1 MINSSNFFRDAENN
15 LKKIPKEN
23 EQKTF
28 SFNIIGSKSE
38 PKGISIDAF
47 AFGKEVYHKYINQSN
62 SYVNNAMFVISFSFY
77 VNNEKSLNIIEKF
90 FNEIKPMIDDISF
103 FKNSNSSCNLSFLG
117 NKIFIDIV
125 INDEQFLKPFLD
137 LNIDFVDFHT
147 FKASYKTEFV
157 PRDFFVLTFDELTEK
172 IITISFHS
180 YSKTIKGKYNIL
192 SLLKALRN
200 VNKKKTIDQII
211 SYLYLFIGFIKQK
224 FNFEYSSKEFYQCYL
239 KNKIKRF
246 LNVENLD

>member
-1 MINSSNFFRDAENN
+1 
-15 LKKIPKEN
+15 
-23 EQKTF
+23 
-28 SFNIIGSKSE
+28 
-38 PKGISIDAF
+38 
-47 AFGKEVYHKYINQSN
+47 
-62 SYVNNAMFVISFSFY
+62 MFVITLSFY
-77 VNNEKSLNIIEKF
+77 VKNENSLNIIEKF
-90 FNEIKPMIDDISF
+90 FNEIKPMIDEISF
-103 FKNSNSSCNLSFLG
+103 FKNSNNSYNLSFLG

-137 LNIDFVDFHT
+137 LNIDLVDFHT

-172 IITISFHS
+172 IITIYFHS

-211 SYLYLFIGFIKQK
+211 SYLYLFIGFIKHK